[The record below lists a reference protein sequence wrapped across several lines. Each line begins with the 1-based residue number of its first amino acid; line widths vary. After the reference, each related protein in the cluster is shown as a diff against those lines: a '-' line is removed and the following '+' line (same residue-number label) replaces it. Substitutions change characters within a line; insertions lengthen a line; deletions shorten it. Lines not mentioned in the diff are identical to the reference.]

1 VTRKEPRP
9 FTATQIGLLTTFAD
23 QAVIAIENT
32 RLLDEL
38 RESLQQQT
46 ATSEVLG
53 VISSSP
59 GELQPVFDAMLANA
73 TQICEASFGNLLL
86 YNGEVFRHV
95 ALHNAPHDWAVAQQ
109 RDPVAPRRSARMLYR
124 VTETKQVVHVADIVA
139 ENPEEPIAI
148 IAGARTLLI
157 APMLKENDLIGVIAI
172 YRQEVRPFTDK
183 QIALVQNFAAQAV
196 IAIENTRLLNELR
209 QSLQQQTATADVL
222 KVISR
227 STFDLQTV
235 LNTLTESAARLCDA
249 DMASMHRQ
257 EGTKYHA
264 IATYGGPPA
273 HREASLSIPFEA
285 GRGSVIGRT
294 VLERK
299 PIQVADVLA
308 DPEYAYREV
317 QQKVGFRTVLGVPL
331 LREDHPIGAVVLMRE
346 AVRPFTDKQID
357 LATTFADQAGIA
369 IEAGKVF
376 YVVARGGSPKAVAGK
391 GPDDSIALMDVLGLS
406 LPKTITV
413 NELTTVAS
421 AFTSARF
428 INGESISGKPLG
440 LKIAAG
446 NMPNLVDPV
455 SGAWGKVLVDPFNS
469 NLTTTLANL
478 DTLGSLIS
486 AFFTVANEDWRAR
499 FLKAATAPGGTAP
512 KTTLEAMADI
522 ARRPWLET
530 KTLYQLFDEAYP
542 EAKEAGRRAAPFVRT

>member
-1 VTRKEPRP
+1 M
-9 FTATQIGLLTTFAD
+9 A
-23 QAVIAIENT
+23 
-32 RLLDEL
+32 
-38 RESLQQQT
+38 
-46 ATSEVLG
+46 
-53 VISSSP
+53 
-59 GELQPVFDAMLANA
+59 
-73 TQICEASFGNLLL
+73 
-86 YNGEVFRHV
+86 
-95 ALHNAPHDWAVAQQ
+95 
-109 RDPVAPRRSARMLYR
+109 
-124 VTETKQVVHVADIVA
+124 
-139 ENPEEPIAI
+139 
-148 IAGARTLLI
+148 TLLI
-157 APMLKENDLIGVIAI
+157 GTLATTGWGL
-172 YRQEVRPFTDK
+172 
-183 QIALVQNFAAQAV
+183 AQ
-196 IAIENTRLLNELR
+196 
-209 QSLQQQTATADVL
+209 S
-222 KVISR
+222 
-227 STFDLQTV
+227 
-235 LNTLTESAARLCDA
+235 ESAA
-249 DMASMHRQ
+249 
-257 EGTKYHA
+257 G
-264 IATYGGPPA
+264 
-273 HREASLSIPFEA
+273 
-285 GRGSVIGRT
+285 GSVELYGK
-294 VLERK
+294 VQGAGS
-299 PIQVADVLA
+299 PIAGSIVTL
-308 DPEYAYREV
+308 YATGEGEPV
-317 QQKVGFRTVLGVPL
+317 QIANAKSGEDGSFRLGV
-331 LREDHPIGAVVLMRE
+331 AAE
-346 AVRPFTDKQID
+346 AAK
-357 LATTFADQAGIA
+357 GG
-369 IEAGKVF
+369 AGKVF